1 MAAEKSSP
9 ATTSASLRAFVR
21 RSPFPPR
28 TLTFVSAQLRRESRG
43 AEYATGEQVSSL
55 FASFTPALFFLSIR
69 DYSDKQSH
77 TISDAINREI
87 VCIFFF
93 SLIVTFLCNC
103 ARIFLFRFTI
113 FISRYCS
120 RNYAMYV
127 YHHILVSSGHSLQV
141 HPPTYPAVL
150 DCLSF
155 TPKPAPFARYLLHD
169 LVSPLCL

>member
-1 MAAEKSSP
+1 MPRVSKFRHSLHLSP
-9 ATTSASLRAFVR
+9 PHYFFYLSAITRTNKVTQSPTQLIE
-21 RSPFPPR
+21 RS
-28 TLTFVSAQLRRESRG
+28 
-43 AEYATGEQVSSL
+43 
-55 FASFTPALFFLSIR
+55 FA
-69 DYSDKQSH
+69 
-77 TISDAINREI
+77 
-87 VCIFFF
+87 FFF
-93 SLIVTFLCNC
+93 SLIVSFLCNC

-113 FISRYCS
+113 FISSHCS